1 MLWKK
6 SAAELS
12 TMLKNGEC
20 SSVEL
25 TKSVFGRIAETED
38 KVAAYVSLCE
48 EAALAF
54 AKISYSGEAIR
65 IGNYILRNKVINF
78 IRATIP

>member
-1 MLWKK
+1 MTSLNFPITYCKK
-6 SAAELS
+6 QA
-12 TMLKNGEC
+12 
-20 SSVEL
+20 
-25 TKSVFGRIAETED
+25 F
-38 KVAAYVSLCE
+38 LCE

-54 AKISYSGEAIR
+54 AKISYSGEVIR